1 LSGSPAG
8 STEDRKADLLDDMS
22 SPVQL
27 GWTRQLEMAATNPFQ
42 EDTMAQGLQRMRLN
56 PPPTRKWVT
65 FQDWD
70 EEALEYKESVRR
82 HSGLDITNLS
92 TTSASPLGTPPQAS
106 LSASS
111 VTASSS
117 AMSVP
122 SPPPG
127 SPDTISPLG
136 SPTRYSAFNELI
148 EQEKKTAE
156 LSYGDTYAALEALR
170 QEEGGAYLGWSN
182 QILGNSFGWSETIKG
197 ETRPAPPDTLP
208 LGAPSHPN
216 HLLPSSSELCPE
228 VSVET
233 QSTPEMTGLRTISWP
248 RSPTRTFVRNFP

>member
-1 LSGSPAG
+1 
-8 STEDRKADLLDDMS
+8 MS

-42 EDTMAQGLQRMRLN
+42 EDAMAQGLQRMRLN

-82 HSGLDITNLS
+82 HSGLDITNLSSSVSSDTGSLGSDGAGSGGHRRRFANLSSSSSPPPPGISSGEKTSQAIVFNSSFGGYTQNGEAATLRTMFQPPARATAHLPNMSKSMVIPTVLPSSSSSWGSLS

-156 LSYGDTYAALEALR
+156 LR
-170 QEEGGAYLGWSN
+170 
-182 QILGNSFGWSETIKG
+182 
-197 ETRPAPPDTLP
+197 
-208 LGAPSHPN
+208 
-216 HLLPSSSELCPE
+216 
-228 VSVET
+228 
-233 QSTPEMTGLRTISWP
+233 
-248 RSPTRTFVRNFP
+248 